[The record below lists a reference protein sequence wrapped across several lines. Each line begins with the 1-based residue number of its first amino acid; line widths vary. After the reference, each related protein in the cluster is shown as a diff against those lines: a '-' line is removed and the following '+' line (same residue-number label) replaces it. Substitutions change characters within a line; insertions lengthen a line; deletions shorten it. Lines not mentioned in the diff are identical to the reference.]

1 MKNWEQA
8 WLVYQPVK
16 DDTEKE
22 IFRTYYIEEKGRYTE
37 SIERELAAACQSLFG
52 ITPER
57 VSDRKDAGLVLE
69 KNPALQ
75 TGEEGFRIRVS
86 DSRAVISS
94 AGDKEIGRAHV

>member
-69 KNPALQ
+69 KIRRSRLEKKDS
-75 TGEEGFRIRVS
+75 GSGFQIP
-86 DSRAVISS
+86 
-94 AGDKEIGRAHV
+94 GR